1 MQYEIGLW
9 GIVCAPPIVVGA
21 LVSVLIISPAQRPPA
36 HADHSSCRNSQRTR
50 DCTCTSTLLTACKA
64 AANHSFF
71 FSLQKPKPHEE
82 LHVHIQA
89 AVLSAISH
97 HVLCDYVNESM
108 VRDPNRIS
116 AAIRGVTMT
125 QGLFG
130 GTVDEDN
137 RTIYIEHFYAC
148 HR

>member
-1 MQYEIGLW
+1 
-9 GIVCAPPIVVGA
+9 VGNC
-21 LVSVLIISPAQRPPA
+21 LRPADRCWRACLRPNYFSGARPPA
-36 HADHSSCRNSQRTR
+36 RADLSSCRNSQRTR

-64 AANHSFF
+64 FVNHSFF

-82 LHVHIQA
+82 FHVHIQA

-108 VRDPNRIS
+108 VRDPNRIL